1 MNFDMYSNNQ
11 YNDDLDASYIYPRPY
26 IDPMM
31 YVNSCGMQMNPN
43 TTGGYM
49 TYMNP
54 YMNNPCMYQ
63 GANDLD
69 EYDEDYCDN
78 QDDMYINMMQQQMQ
92 PMMPAMI
99 PPQMMQ
105 QMMMQMM
112 SGQMQPM
119 MPYMMMPSMT
129 PMMPYMMMPGM
140 TPINIEEFDEE
151 EM

>member
-1 MNFDMYSNNQ
+1 MNFDMYSNMQ
-11 YNDDLDASYIYPRPY
+11 PNDDLDASYIYPRPY

-31 YVNSCGMQMNPN
+31 YINSYGMQMNPN
-43 TTGGYM
+43 MMGGYM

-54 YMNNPCMYQ
+54 YMNNPFMYQ
-63 GANDLD
+63 NPNDLD
-69 EYDEDYCDN
+69 EYDADEDF
-78 QDDMYINMMQQQMQ
+78 QDDMYANMIPQQMQMQ

-105 QMMMQMM
+105 MMMQMM
-112 SGQMQPM
+112 GGQMQPT
-119 MPYMMMPSMT
+119 MPYMMPGMS

-140 TPINIEEFDEE
+140 TPINMEEFDEE